1 MPFTSALIMCN
12 ARYWLTIPVPHGFF
26 LVYFADISVFNFW
39 HAICLTLSSKQRQT
53 QLIEIAG

>member
-1 MPFTSALIMCN
+1 MCN
-12 ARYWLTIPVPHGFF
+12 ARYWLTIPVPHRFC